1 MNDRD
6 DSMDEVVQE
15 FLVESAENLD
25 QLDRDLVNLEKDP
38 TSRELL
44 GSVFRAVHTIK
55 GTTGFLGFG
64 RLEQVAHKA
73 ENLLSKLRDG
83 ALQLDTERTTVLL
96 DVVDVIR
103 GLLARI
109 EATGNDEDGRDM
121 TALLERLSVLQT
133 PGPVA
138 PAQAPETTGASGK
151 PGKLASRNKAQAP
164 PAPAA
169 APAEAVAF
177 EVVPAVV
184 EVAPAPAARA
194 PEAAEA
200 SPPASEPQASG
211 VPAPVA
217 VAEPSAKAFAP
228 VDAEP
233 APSHNQARTDE
244 GAAPA
249 PATEPP
255 VPATEPP
262 VPATEPLA
270 KRHAELS
277 ASPEP
282 VPAEEA
288 PHAPSASERTVRVD
302 VELLETLMRQV
313 GELVLARNQLISHAG
328 ELADGGRTLQ
338 RLSLIVSEL
347 QEDVMKTRM
356 QPVEQLWAKLP
367 RVVRDLATQ
376 FGKEVTLSLD
386 GGETELDRSV
396 LEAVKDPLTHLVRN
410 AVDHGIE
417 SPTVREAAGKPRQ
430 GTLTLGASHQGG
442 LVILE
447 MTDDGAGIDPRR
459 IAAKALQSGL
469 ISEAKLA
476 SMSTREVIDL
486 VFQPGFSTAEVVTNV
501 SGRGVGMDVVRTNI
515 EKIGGTVDLTS
526 TPGAGTTVRIKIPLT
541 LAIIPALLVA
551 SRGARY
557 AVPQA
562 AVQELVRLEDE
573 ALHSQI
579 EAVDGALI
587 YRLRGRLLPLL
598 QLDHILGFDS
608 VPITERTALDVV
620 VVQAEGEPFGLAVDA
635 IEGTQEIVV
644 KPLARHLKNLSAYS
658 GATILGDGG
667 VALIL
672 DVTGLAEMGDV
683 AEAGIGAA
691 AEDGNLAAGD
701 NAHPLL
707 LLRIGDDR
715 RVAVPLDQVARLE
728 ELDAKEV
735 EHAGSREAIQYR
747 GDLLPLVWL
756 TEVLGLPSGG
766 DGTGRLPVVVCSD
779 GQRSVG
785 LVVEQIIDVVT
796 EVVTLSEVG
805 AAPGVLG
812 TAVLQGRATDLLD
825 LPVAARYAGVPFA
838 RTVDLS
844 LMASEEVD
852 SHATV

>member
-1 MNDRD
+1 MSDHD

-25 QLDRDLVNLEKDP
+25 QLDRDLVSLEKDP

-64 RLEQVAHKA
+64 RLEQVAHRA

-83 ALQLDTERTTVLL
+83 VLQLDAERTTVLL

-109 EATGNDEDGRDM
+109 EASGNDEDGRDL
-121 TALLERLSVLQT
+121 TELLDRLAALQVPSEVNPSEQPRKLS
-133 PGPVA
+133 
-138 PAQAPETTGASGK
+138 
-151 PGKLASRNKAQAP
+151 SRSKEV
-164 PAPAA
+164 PAA
-169 APAEAVAF
+169 APA
-177 EVVPAVV
+177 
-184 EVAPAPAARA
+184 
-194 PEAAEA
+194 
-200 SPPASEPQASG
+200 
-211 VPAPVA
+211 
-217 VAEPSAKAFAP
+217 
-228 VDAEP
+228 P
-233 APSHNQARTDE
+233 APSSAEVRAE
-244 GAAPA
+244 APPGAQKATTPILAAVAAALSATAPTAPA
-249 PATEPP
+249 PATAAETPAPVAPPLGAAPASTGTEGPVPEPAGAAPDVVSAIDAVLANTSHDGPSLQTDLNPPPEPLVKRRGAEPP
-255 VPATEPP
+255 TGQEASGAP
-262 VPATEPLA
+262 V
-270 KRHAELS
+270 S
-277 ASPEP
+277 SI
-282 VPAEEA
+282 
-288 PHAPSASERTVRVD
+288 SERTVRVD
-302 VELLETLMRQV
+302 VDLLETLMRQV

-356 QPVEQLWAKLP
+356 QPVEQLWSKLP
-367 RVVRDLATQ
+367 RVVRDLARQ
-376 FGKEVTLSLD
+376 FGKEVTLSLN

-417 SPTVREAAGKPRQ
+417 APEVREAAGKPKC
-430 GTLTLGASHQGG
+430 GTLSLSASHQGG

-447 MTDDGAGIDPRR
+447 MSDDGAGIDPRR
-459 IAAKALQSGL
+459 IAAKALANGL
-469 ISEAKLA
+469 VTEAQLA
-476 SMSTREVIDL
+476 GMSTREITDL

-526 TPGAGTTVRIKIPLT
+526 AAGVGTSVRIKIPLT
-541 LAIIPALLVA
+541 LAIIPALLVS

-562 AVQELVRLEDE
+562 AVRELVRLEDE
-573 ALHSQI
+573 ALRSQV

-598 QLDHILGFDS
+598 RLDQVLGHDS
-608 VPITERTALDVV
+608 VAITERTSLDVV
-620 VVQAEGEPFGLAVDA
+620 VVQADGEPFGLAVDT

-644 KPLARHLKNLSAYS
+644 KPVARHLKNLAGYA

-672 DVTGLAEMGDV
+672 DVAGLAEMGGI
-683 AEAGIGAA
+683 AEATANAAGGEEGAA
-691 AEDGNLAAGD
+691 AGD
-701 NAHPLL
+701 SAHPLL
-707 LLRIGDDR
+707 LLRVGEDR

-728 ELDAKEV
+728 ELEAASV
-735 EHAGSREAIQYR
+735 EHAGTREAIQYR

-756 TEVLGLPSGG
+756 TEVLGLPPGGSGG
-766 DGTGRLPVVVCSD
+766 DRLPVVVCGD
-779 GQRSVG
+779 GQHSVG
-785 LVVEQIIDVVT
+785 LVVDQIIDVVT
-796 EVVTLSEVG
+796 EVVSVSEVG
-805 AAPGVLG
+805 VAPGVLG

-825 LPVAARYAGVPFA
+825 LPVAARCAGVPFV

-844 LMASEEVD
+844 MGASEEAQ